1 MGVAL
6 YKFSV
11 PIYIHYTYVL
21 YVYKLCI
28 LDYLWLSLATINV
41 LLCDISV
48 VFPILGY
55 ILYILVVI
63 ALLHDMR
70 VGHINDVL
78 VYMQCWR
85 KVEQPE
91 GAPWPVGRCSHAAAC
106 IGQDD
111 PHLLISGGLDKAYRS
126 LSDVWLYGL
135 GTGRWREVSM
145 SVVCTVTYYV
155 YWWGC
160 QVLGVRSVQYNV
172 LFNAL
177 PVNHLLSPENV

>member
-1 MGVAL
+1 MA
-6 YKFSV
+6 FSGHNRCT
-11 PIYIHYTYVL
+11 PI
-21 YVYKLCI
+21 
-28 LDYLWLSLATINV
+28 
-41 LLCDISV
+41 CDISV

-55 ILYILVVI
+55 IRILYILVVI

-85 KVEQPE
+85 KVKQPE
-91 GAPWPVGRCSHAAAC
+91 GAPWPVGIYSHAAAC

-111 PHLLISGGLDKAYRS
+111 PHLLISGGLGKAGVQ
-126 LSDVWLYGL
+126 SDVWLYGL

-160 QVLGVRSVQYNV
+160 QVLGVGSVQYNF

-177 PVNHLLSPENV
+177 LVNHLLSPENV

>member
-1 MGVAL
+1 M
-6 YKFSV
+6 
-11 PIYIHYTYVL
+11 
-21 YVYKLCI
+21 
-28 LDYLWLSLATINV
+28 
-41 LLCDISV
+41 
-48 VFPILGY
+48 
-55 ILYILVVI
+55 
-63 ALLHDMR
+63 
-70 VGHINDVL
+70 
-78 VYMQCWR
+78 
-85 KVEQPE
+85 EQPE

-160 QVLGVRSVQYNV
+160 WVLGVGSVQYNV
-172 LFNAL
+172 LFML
-177 PVNHLLSPENV
+177 YQLTIYRVQKMFDVSLGTWRWREGLIVQCI